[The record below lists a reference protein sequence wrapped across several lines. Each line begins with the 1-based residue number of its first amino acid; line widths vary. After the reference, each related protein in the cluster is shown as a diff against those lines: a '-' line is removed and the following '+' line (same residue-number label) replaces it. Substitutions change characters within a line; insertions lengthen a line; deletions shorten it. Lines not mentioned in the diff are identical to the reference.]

1 MAMST
6 ELRKKLRTELKLI
19 SLRMSMNLAEQLG
32 IKPYP
37 LTLPKT
43 FEQEID
49 TSDESMVEEL
59 ESEVEEEIQEIEE
72 YDTDEVIVEDMDDEE
87 EEEEDEE
94 EEDEEEEEEEEIE
107 ENSLTISEDENDV
120 VENRSYRMNKN
131 ISGLR
136 KILLP
141 MVNTQVLVE
150 TSSGDISG
158 TLLAVMKDYIVVGY
172 TVFIPINKIEVV
184 TQL

>member
-1 MAMST
+1 
-6 ELRKKLRTELKLI
+6 
-19 SLRMSMNLAEQLG
+19 
-32 IKPYP
+32 
-37 LTLPKT
+37 
-43 FEQEID
+43 
-49 TSDESMVEEL
+49 
-59 ESEVEEEIQEIEE
+59 
-72 YDTDEVIVEDMDDEE
+72 
-87 EEEEDEE
+87 
-94 EEDEEEEEEEEIE
+94 
-107 ENSLTISEDENDV
+107 
-120 VENRSYRMNKN
+120 MNKN